1 MSTIREVVTIFV
13 GQAGTQISNACWEL
27 FCLEHGI
34 EPNGIF
40 KKGYESHTHTSGDLC
55 RAFFS
60 QSQKGSF
67 TPRTV
72 VVDLEPTV
80 IDEIRTGAYKELF
93 HLDSLITG
101 NEDAAD
107 NFARGY
113 YSLGQEAID
122 ITLDRIRKIC
132 ENCSNLNAFIVF
144 RSVGGGTGSGFT
156 TLLLEQLSEDY
167 AKKLKLDFAVY
178 PAPNISTVIVEP
190 YNSILTT
197 HGSMDCVDCC
207 FIVDNEALYDICARK
222 LEIDGPTYT
231 SLNRLQAQVVSNIT
245 ASMRFESAVNSNLG
259 EIQTNLIPF
268 PRLHFPLMAYAPIV
282 PSYKAAFNSNAS
294 VQQITSECF
303 DPANH
308 MVRCDP
314 RIGAYMSCCLLYR
327 GNIKSK
333 NEINNAIGFLKGTK
347 SIRFVNWTP
356 TGFKTGLNCLPTITV
371 PGGDL
376 APSKRTVA
384 NLSNN
389 TAIRHAWTRLA
400 SKFDLMYQKKAFFH
414 HYLAEGL
421 EEGVFADARANIS
434 ALLEDYI
441 EVET

>member
-1 MSTIREVVTIFV
+1 MSAIREVVTIFV

-34 EPNGIF
+34 EPNGNF
-40 KKGYESHTHTSGDLC
+40 KKECCSTGNLFRS
-55 RAFFS
+55 FFS
-60 QSQKGSF
+60 ESQKGLF

-80 IDEIRTGAYKELF
+80 IDEIKTGAYKELF

-132 ENCSNLNAFIVF
+132 ENCSNLNAFIVS

-190 YNSILTT
+190 YNSVLTT
-197 HGSMDCVDCC
+197 HGTMDYVDCC

-222 LEIDGPTYT
+222 LDVDRPTYT
-231 SLNRLQAQVVSNIT
+231 NLNRLQAQIVSNIT
-245 ASMRFESAVNSNLG
+245 ASMRFESAVNWNLE
-259 EIQTNLIPF
+259 EIKTNLIPF
-268 PRLHFPLMAYAPIV
+268 PRLHFPLMAYAPII
-282 PSYKAAFNSNAS
+282 PSYKAAYSNTS
-294 VQQITSECF
+294 VQQITFDCF

-314 RIGAYMSCCLLYR
+314 RIGVYMSCCLLYR
-327 GNIKSK
+327 GNIKSRNQIK
-333 NEINNAIGFLKGTK
+333 NVISFQKNKKF
-347 SIRFVNWTP
+347 IRFVDWIQ
-356 TGFKTGLNCLPTITV
+356 TGFKSGLNCLPTVTV

-376 APSKRTVA
+376 GPSKRTVA
-384 NLSNN
+384 SLSNN

-414 HYLAEGL
+414 HYLAEGM
-421 EEGVFADARANIS
+421 EESSFADARTNIS
-434 ALLEDYI
+434 ALLKDYI

>member
-1 MSTIREVVTIFV
+1 MLAIREVVTIFV

-34 EPNGIF
+34 EPNGNL
-40 KKGYESHTHTSGDLC
+40 KKKYSTGNFTS
-55 RAFFS
+55 FFS
-60 QSQKGSF
+60 QTQQGLF
-67 TPRTV
+67 TPRTII
-72 VVDLEPTV
+72 VDLEPTV
-80 IDEIRTGAYKELF
+80 IDEIKTGAYKELF
-93 HLDSLITG
+93 QLDSLITG

-132 ENCSNLNAFIVF
+132 ENCSNLNAFIIS

-190 YNSILTT
+190 YNSVLTT
-197 HGSMDCVDCC
+197 HGTMDYVDCC

-222 LEIDGPTYT
+222 LDVDAPTYT
-231 SLNRLQAQVVSNIT
+231 NLNRLQAQIISNIT
-245 ASMRFESAVNSNLG
+245 ASMRFDGVTNWNL
-259 EIQTNLIPF
+259 EDIKTNLIPF
-268 PRLHFPLMAYAPIV
+268 PRLHFPLMAFAPII
-282 PSYKAAFNSNAS
+282 PSYKAAYSNIS
-294 VQQITSECF
+294 EQQITLDCF

-314 RIGAYMSCCLLYR
+314 RIGMYMSCCLLYR
-327 GNIKSK
+327 GNIKNI
-333 NEINNAIGFLKGTK
+333 NEIKNIINFLKDK
-347 SIRFVNWTP
+347 KFVRFVNFIKTNFKL
-356 TGFKTGLNCLPTITV
+356 GFNYLPTVTV

-376 APSKRTVA
+376 APSKVTVA

-414 HYLAEGL
+414 HYLDEGI
-421 EEGVFADARANIS
+421 EESNFADARGNIS

-441 EVET
+441 EAET

>member
-1 MSTIREVVTIFV
+1 MLAIREVVTIFV

-34 EPNGIF
+34 EPNGNL
-40 KKGYESHTHTSGDLC
+40 KKKYSTGNFTS
-55 RAFFS
+55 FFS
-60 QSQKGSF
+60 QTQQGLF
-67 TPRTV
+67 TPRTII
-72 VVDLEPTV
+72 VDLEPTV
-80 IDEIRTGAYKELF
+80 IDEIKTGAYKELF
-93 HLDSLITG
+93 QLDSLITG

-132 ENCSNLNAFIVF
+132 ENCSNLNAFIIS

-167 AKKLKLDFAVY
+167 AKKLKLDFA
-178 PAPNISTVIVEP
+178 P
-190 YNSILTT
+190 YNSVLTT
-197 HGSMDCVDCC
+197 HGTMDYVDCC

-222 LEIDGPTYT
+222 IFLIKCIYAHTYLYICRKLDVDAPTYT
-231 SLNRLQAQVVSNIT
+231 NLNRLQAQIISNIT
-245 ASMRFESAVNSNLG
+245 ASMRFDGVTNWNL
-259 EIQTNLIPF
+259 EDIKTNLIPF
-268 PRLHFPLMAYAPIV
+268 PRLHFPLMAFAPII
-282 PSYKAAFNSNAS
+282 PSYKAAYSNIS
-294 VQQITSECF
+294 EQQITLDCF

-314 RIGAYMSCCLLYR
+314 RIGMYMSCCLLYR
-327 GNIKSK
+327 GNIKNI
-333 NEINNAIGFLKGTK
+333 NEIKNIINFLKDK
-347 SIRFVNWTP
+347 KFVRFVNFIKTNFKL
-356 TGFKTGLNCLPTITV
+356 GFNYLPTVTV

-376 APSKRTVA
+376 APSKVTVA

-400 SKFDLMYQKKAFFH
+400 SKFDLIN
-414 HYLAEGL
+414 
-421 EEGVFADARANIS
+421 FADARGNIS

-441 EVET
+441 EAET

>member
-34 EPNGIF
+34 EPNGNF
-40 KKGYESHTHTSGDLC
+40 KKGYESSGNLL

-60 QSQKGSF
+60 QTQKGLF

-80 IDEIRTGAYKELF
+80 IDEIKTGAYKELF

-107 NFARGY
+107 NFARGF
-113 YSLGQEAID
+113 YSLSQEASNV
-122 ITLDRIRKIC
+122 TLDRIRKIC
-132 ENCSNLNAFIVF
+132 ENCSNLSAFIVF

-156 TLLLEQLSEDY
+156 TLLLEKLSEDY

-190 YNSILTT
+190 YNSVLAT
-197 HGSMDCVDCC
+197 HGTMDYVDCC

-222 LEIDGPTYT
+222 LEVDGPTYT
-231 SLNRLQAQVVSNIT
+231 NLNRLQAQIVSNIT
-245 ASMRFESAVNSNLG
+245 ASMRFESAVNLNLE
-259 EIQTNLIPF
+259 EIQTNLIPY
-268 PRLHFPLMAYAPIV
+268 PRLHFPLMSYAPII
-282 PSYKAAFNSNAS
+282 PPHKAAYSNPT
-294 VQQITSECF
+294 VQEITSDCF
-303 DPANH
+303 DPTNH

-314 RIGAYMSCCLLYR
+314 RIGTYMSCCLLYR

-333 NEINNAIGFLKGTK
+333 NEINNAIRSLKDKK
-347 SIRFVNWTP
+347 SIRFVNWIP

-376 APSKRTVA
+376 APSKQTVA

-400 SKFDLMYQKKAFFH
+400 SKFDLMYQQKAFFH
-414 HYLAEGL
+414 HYLAEGM
-421 EEGVFADARANIS
+421 EEDVFADARANIS

-441 EVET
+441 EVEA

>member
-1 MSTIREVVTIFV
+1 MSTIREVLTVFV

-34 EPNGIF
+34 EPDGNF
-40 KKGYESHTHTSGDLC
+40 KKEYEPLGNKFK
-55 RAFFS
+55 AFFT
-60 QSQKGSF
+60 QSQKGLF
-67 TPRTV
+67 TPRTIV
-72 VVDLEPTV
+72 IDLEPTV

-93 HLDSLITG
+93 QPDSLITG

-144 RSVGGGTGSGFT
+144 RSVGGGTGRGFT
-156 TLLLEQLSEDY
+156 TLLLEKLSKDY
-167 AKKLKLDFAVY
+167 PKKLKLDFAVY

-190 YNSILTT
+190 YNAVLAT
-197 HGSMDCVDCC
+197 HGTMDYVDCC

-222 LEIDGPTYT
+222 LEIHGPMYT
-231 SLNRLQAQVVSNIT
+231 SLNRLQAQIVSNIT
-245 ASMRFESAVNSNLG
+245 ASMRFESAINLNLE

-268 PRLHFPLMAYAPIV
+268 PRLHFPLMAFAPIM
-282 PSYKAAFNSNAS
+282 PSYKAAYANIS
-294 VQQITSECF
+294 VQQITSDCF

-314 RIGAYMSCCLLYR
+314 RIGAYLSCCLIYR

-333 NEINNAIGFLKGTK
+333 SEINNAISFLKNTR
-347 SIRFVNWTP
+347 SIRFVNWAP
-356 TGFKTGLNCLPTITV
+356 TGFKTGLNCLPTVTV

-376 APSKRTVA
+376 APSKRTVT

-389 TAIRHAWTRLA
+389 TAIKHAWTRLA
-400 SKFDLMYQKKAFFH
+400 LKFDLMCQKKAFFH
-414 HYLAEGL
+414 HYLAEGM
-421 EEGVFADARANIS
+421 EEGIFADCRANIS
-434 ALLEDYI
+434 ALLKDYN

>member
-34 EPNGIF
+34 EPNGNV
-40 KKGYESHTHTSGDLC
+40 KKENVSPGNLFRT
-55 RAFFS
+55 FFS
-60 QSQKGSF
+60 QSQKGLF

-80 IDEIRTGAYKELF
+80 IDEIRTGAYKKLF

-122 ITLDRIRKIC
+122 ETLDRIRKIC

-156 TLLLEQLSEDY
+156 TLLLEQLSKDY
-167 AKKLKLDFAVY
+167 AKKLKMDFAVY

-190 YNSILTT
+190 YNSVLAM
-197 HGSMDCVDCC
+197 HGTMDYVDCC

-222 LEIDGPTYT
+222 LEVDRPTYT
-231 SLNRLQAQVVSNIT
+231 NLNRLQAQIVSNIT
-245 ASMRFESAVNSNLG
+245 APTRFESVLNLNLE
-259 EIQTNLIPF
+259 EIRTNLIPF
-268 PRLHFPLMAYAPIV
+268 PRLHFPLMAYAPII
-282 PSYKAAFNSNAS
+282 PSHKAAYANTT

-303 DPANH
+303 EPANH

-327 GNIKSK
+327 GNVENRS
-333 NEINNAIGFLKGTK
+333 EINNAIGFLKGTK

-356 TGFKTGLNCLPTITV
+356 TGFKIGLNCLPTVTV

-376 APSKRTVA
+376 APSKQTVA

-414 HYLAEGL
+414 HYLAEGI
-421 EEGVFADARANIS
+421 EEDVFTDARANIS